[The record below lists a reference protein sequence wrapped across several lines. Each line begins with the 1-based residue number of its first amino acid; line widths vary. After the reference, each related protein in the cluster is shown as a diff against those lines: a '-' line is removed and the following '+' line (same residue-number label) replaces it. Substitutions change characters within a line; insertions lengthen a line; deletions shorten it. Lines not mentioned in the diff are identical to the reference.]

1 MSGPPEPKKATRQRD
16 AERTRTAILDAAQRL
31 FSTRGFAHTGVRDV
45 AELAG
50 VNSALV
56 GRYFGSKEG
65 LFRAT
70 LERVIDI
77 TPVLREDRRHRFG
90 VDMVAALFH
99 DSDASGPLA
108 MMILSA
114 ADPSAHA
121 ASVELLQAKVVAPL
135 ARWLGPPDGEGRAA
149 RLNILWTG
157 FLTSWKLLPIQP
169 LTGARLASTRRWLET
184 ATQANVDEGPAC

>member
-1 MSGPPEPKKATRQRD
+1 MYISDPTEPKKPTRQRD
-16 AERTRTAILDAAQRL
+16 AERTRTAILHAARTL
-31 FSTRGFAHTGVRDV
+31 FSTRGFSNTGVREV

-70 LERVIDI
+70 LEGVIDI
-77 TPVLREDRRHRFG
+77 TPLLHGDRLRFG
-90 VDMVAALFH
+90 VDMVAALC
-99 DSDASGPLA
+99 DSPDASGPLT

-114 ADPSAHA
+114 ADPEAHA
-121 ASVELLQAKVVAPL
+121 ASVELLQTKVIVPL
-135 ARWLGPPDGEGRAA
+135 GKWLGPPEGEARAA

-157 FLTSWKLLPIQP
+157 FLTAWKLLPIQP
-169 LTGARLASTRRWLET
+169 LNKTRLASTRRWLEA
-184 ATQANVDEGPAC
+184 ATQEIVDEGEV

>member
-1 MSGPPEPKKATRQRD
+1 MPRAPEPKKPTRQRD
-16 AERTRTAILDAAQRL
+16 AERTRTAILDAAQTL
-31 FSTRGFAHTGVRDV
+31 FATRGFANTGVREV

-70 LERVIDI
+70 LDRALDLS
-77 TPVLREDRRHRFG
+77 PLLHGDRRRFG
-90 VDMVAALFH
+90 VDVVAIFFDTQELP
-99 DSDASGPLA
+99 SPMA

-114 ADPSAHA
+114 ADPEAHA
-121 ASVELLQAKVVAPL
+121 ASVELLQAKVIVPL
-135 ARWLGPPDGEGRAA
+135 ARWMGPPDGEERAA
-149 RLNILWTG
+149 RLNILWGG

-169 LTGARLASTRRWLET
+169 LAKARIASTRRWLE
-184 ATQANVDEGPAC
+184 AMTQAIVDEGPA

>member
-1 MSGPPEPKKATRQRD
+1 MPRAQEPKKSERQRD
-16 AERTRTAILDAAQRL
+16 AERTRDAILTAAQTL
-31 FSTRGFAHTGVRDV
+31 FAQRGFANTGVREV

-70 LERVIDI
+70 LDRALDI
-77 TPVLREDRRHRFG
+77 TPLLGGDRRRFG
-90 VDMVAALFH
+90 VDVVGLFF
-99 DSDASGPLA
+99 DTQDLPSPLA

-114 ADPSAHA
+114 ADPEAHA
-121 ASVELLQAKVVAPL
+121 ASVELLQAKVIAPL

-149 RLNILWTG
+149 RLNILWGG

-169 LTGARLASTRRWLET
+169 LAGRRIASTRRWLEA
-184 ATQANVDEGPAC
+184 ATQAIVDEGSA

>member
-1 MSGPPEPKKATRQRD
+1 MSRPTDPTKLTRTRD
-16 AERTRTAILDAAQRL
+16 AERTRTAILDAARTL
-31 FSTRGFAHTGVRDV
+31 FSTRGFTNTGVREV

-50 VNSALV
+50 VSSALV

-70 LERVIDI
+70 LERVLDI
-77 TPVLREDRRHRFG
+77 SPMLRGDRRRFG
-90 VDMVAALFH
+90 VDMVAIFF
-99 DSDASGPLA
+99 DTPDASGPLA

-114 ADPSAHA
+114 ADPAAHA
-121 ASVELLQAKVVAPL
+121 ASIEFLQTKVITPL

-169 LTGARLASTRRWLET
+169 LAGERIASTRRWLEA
-184 ATQANVDEGPAC
+184 ATQAIVDEGEA